1 MLVKFFIQF
10 YKYIMHVD
18 KRWSSSSHDSR
29 HNNGQNHAWES
40 EISQLAF
47 IVCALMCAYILK
59 RLIIVVSLVVLF
71 RDHIFL

>member
-1 MLVKFFIQF
+1 MLVKFFIQS

-40 EISQLAF
+40 EISQL
-47 IVCALMCAYILK
+47 V
-59 RLIIVVSLVVLF
+59 RL
-71 RDHIFL
+71 